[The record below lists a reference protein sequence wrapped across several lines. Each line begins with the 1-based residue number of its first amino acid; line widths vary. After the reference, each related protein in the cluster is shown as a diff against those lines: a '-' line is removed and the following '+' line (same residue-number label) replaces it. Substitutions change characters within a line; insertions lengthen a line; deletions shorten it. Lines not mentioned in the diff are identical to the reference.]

1 MKKSKALLSIA
12 LYSLVVAGSAV
23 GTNAATA
30 LKPHSGFDVI
40 SNSITV
46 KDNTLNV
53 YTYNMD
59 NTATGGIK
67 LAGNID
73 LSGSVDVNDV
83 TALQQYL
90 SEQVTFD
97 NLQKFYADINSDSKI
112 DVRDVTTL
120 QNVLTKNK
128 LREVKKMKKF
138 VSIALCAV
146 LAAGGAVS
154 ANAAVKQNKDYQIL
168 SSKITTKNNTISIYT
183 YNMKNTGSGGG
194 FVLDGQKSGKRYK
207 YIFKNYLSAPKT
219 ITMPSNEKYNIWS
232 CLSSSM
238 GGTTNLDLRQ
248 AGGEYVKVRAKLS
261 DINPNEFKS
270 NGTHSQDGHTYNF
283 TRQTV
288 KDGYYESV
296 LFFQSGGVFTG
307 AVPDSNGY
315 VEFYVSTKVDH
326 SVNYFTEYGFDV
338 GLTSGG
344 GGGTNGIDI
353 YKLTFGNIN
362 LDYSVNVNDASLLQQ
377 YLSGNAEFDSLQ
389 MYHADINRDGKINVQ
404 DVTALQNALSE

>member
-1 MKKSKALLSIA
+1 MKKLISIA
-12 LYSLVVAGSAV
+12 LVAV
-23 GTNAATA
+23 
-30 LKPHSGFDVI
+30 
-40 SNSITV
+40 
-46 KDNTLNV
+46 
-53 YTYNMD
+53 M
-59 NTATGGIK
+59 
-67 LAGNID
+67 
-73 LSGSVDVNDV
+73 
-83 TALQQYL
+83 
-90 SEQVTFD
+90 
-97 NLQKFYADINSDSKI
+97 
-112 DVRDVTTL
+112 
-120 QNVLTKNK
+120 
-128 LREVKKMKKF
+128 
-138 VSIALCAV
+138 
-146 LAAGGAVS
+146 AAGGAVS

-168 SSKITTKNNTISIYT
+168 SSKIATKNNTISIYT

-219 ITMPSNEKYNIWS
+219 ITMPSNEKYNIWT

-270 NGTHSQDGHTYNF
+270 NGTHTQDGHTYNF

-296 LFFQSGGVFTG
+296 LFFQSGG
-307 AVPDSNGY
+307 
-315 VEFYVSTKVDH
+315 
-326 SVNYFTEYGFDV
+326 
-338 GLTSGG
+338 
-344 GGGTNGIDI
+344 GGGTNGREI

>member
-1 MKKSKALLSIA
+1 MKKLISIA
-12 LYSLVVAGSAV
+12 LVAVMVAGS
-23 GTNAATA
+23 
-30 LKPHSGFDVI
+30 VI
-40 SNSITV
+40 T
-46 KDNTLNV
+46 
-53 YTYNMD
+53 
-59 NTATGGIK
+59 
-67 LAGNID
+67 
-73 LSGSVDVNDV
+73 
-83 TALQQYL
+83 
-90 SEQVTFD
+90 
-97 NLQKFYADINSDSKI
+97 
-112 DVRDVTTL
+112 
-120 QNVLTKNK
+120 
-128 LREVKKMKKF
+128 
-138 VSIALCAV
+138 
-146 LAAGGAVS
+146 
-154 ANAAVKQNKDYQIL
+154 ANAADTKAVKPHKGIEIL
-168 SSKITTKNNTISIYT
+168 GSPIKTKNNTVSIYT
-183 YNMKNTGSGGG
+183 YNMSKAQTGG

-219 ITMPSNEKYNIWS
+219 ITMPSNEKYNIWT

-270 NGTHSQDGHTYNF
+270 NGTHTQDGHTYNF

-344 GGGTNGIDI
+344 GGGTNGREI

>member
-1 MKKSKALLSIA
+1 MKKLISIA
-12 LYSLVVAGSAV
+12 LVA
-23 GTNAATA
+23 
-30 LKPHSGFDVI
+30 L
-40 SNSITV
+40 
-46 KDNTLNV
+46 
-53 YTYNMD
+53 M
-59 NTATGGIK
+59 
-67 LAGNID
+67 
-73 LSGSVDVNDV
+73 
-83 TALQQYL
+83 
-90 SEQVTFD
+90 
-97 NLQKFYADINSDSKI
+97 
-112 DVRDVTTL
+112 
-120 QNVLTKNK
+120 
-128 LREVKKMKKF
+128 
-138 VSIALCAV
+138 
-146 LAAGGAVS
+146 AAGGAVS

-219 ITMPSNEKYNIWS
+219 ITMPSNEKYNIWT

-270 NGTHSQDGHTYNF
+270 NGTHTQDGHTYNF

-296 LFFQSGGVFTG
+296 LFFQSGGVFTS

-326 SVNYFTEYGFDV
+326 SVNYFTEYGLDV

-344 GGGTNGIDI
+344 GGGTNGREI

-404 DVTALQNALSE
+404 DVTALQTAIAEYYGY

>member
-1 MKKSKALLSIA
+1 MKKLISIA
-12 LYSLVVAGSAV
+12 LVA
-23 GTNAATA
+23 
-30 LKPHSGFDVI
+30 L
-40 SNSITV
+40 
-46 KDNTLNV
+46 
-53 YTYNMD
+53 M
-59 NTATGGIK
+59 
-67 LAGNID
+67 
-73 LSGSVDVNDV
+73 
-83 TALQQYL
+83 
-90 SEQVTFD
+90 
-97 NLQKFYADINSDSKI
+97 
-112 DVRDVTTL
+112 
-120 QNVLTKNK
+120 
-128 LREVKKMKKF
+128 
-138 VSIALCAV
+138 
-146 LAAGGAVS
+146 AAGGAVS

-219 ITMPSNEKYNIWS
+219 ITMPSNEKYNIWT

-270 NGTHSQDGHTYNF
+270 NGTHTQDGHTYNF

-326 SVNYFTEYGFDV
+326 SVNYFTEYGLEV
-338 GLTSGG
+338 RLCVKRL
-344 GGGTNGIDI
+344 
-353 YKLTFGNIN
+353 KLIHRRQQ
-362 LDYSVNVNDASLLQQ
+362 SMKPSCRKAVNDAASMPKIKSWLNRSLLIQSPFN
-377 YLSGNAEFDSLQ
+377 L
-389 MYHADINRDGKINVQ
+389 NRLLKR
-404 DVTALQNALSE
+404 LKK

>member
-1 MKKSKALLSIA
+1 MKKLISIA
-12 LYSLVVAGSAV
+12 LVA
-23 GTNAATA
+23 
-30 LKPHSGFDVI
+30 L
-40 SNSITV
+40 
-46 KDNTLNV
+46 
-53 YTYNMD
+53 M
-59 NTATGGIK
+59 
-67 LAGNID
+67 
-73 LSGSVDVNDV
+73 
-83 TALQQYL
+83 
-90 SEQVTFD
+90 
-97 NLQKFYADINSDSKI
+97 
-112 DVRDVTTL
+112 
-120 QNVLTKNK
+120 
-128 LREVKKMKKF
+128 
-138 VSIALCAV
+138 
-146 LAAGGAVS
+146 AAGGAVS

-270 NGTHSQDGHTYNF
+270 NGTHTQDGHTYNF

-315 VEFYVSTKVDH
+315 VEFYVSTKVNH

-344 GGGTNGIDI
+344 GGGTNGIEI

-389 MYHADINRDGKINVQ
+389 MHHADINRDGKINVQ
-404 DVTALQNALSE
+404 DVTALQTAVAEYYGY

>member
-1 MKKSKALLSIA
+1 
-12 LYSLVVAGSAV
+12 
-23 GTNAATA
+23 
-30 LKPHSGFDVI
+30 
-40 SNSITV
+40 
-46 KDNTLNV
+46 
-53 YTYNMD
+53 
-59 NTATGGIK
+59 
-67 LAGNID
+67 
-73 LSGSVDVNDV
+73 
-83 TALQQYL
+83 
-90 SEQVTFD
+90 
-97 NLQKFYADINSDSKI
+97 
-112 DVRDVTTL
+112 
-120 QNVLTKNK
+120 
-128 LREVKKMKKF
+128 MKKF

-270 NGTHSQDGHTYNF
+270 NGTHTQDGHTYNF

-296 LFFQSGGVFTG
+296 LFFQSGGAVTG
-307 AVPDSNGY
+307 VVPDKDGC
-315 VEFYVSTKVDH
+315 VEIYLSTKINEPTVYCTTF
-326 SVNYFTEYGFDV
+326 SYRKAYVV
-338 GLTSGG
+338 GG
-344 GGGTNGIDI
+344 GGGTVGSNI
-353 YKLTFGNIN
+353 YILRFGNID
-362 LDYSVNVNDASLLQQ
+362 LHGAVDVNDVTFLQQ
-377 YLSGNAEFDSLQ
+377 YISGSVELDSLQ
-389 MYHADINRDGKINVQ
+389 YYYTDINFDGYRDVR
-404 DVTALQNALSE
+404 DVTTLQRAIAKR